1 LISSVHR
8 DERSRVT
15 DTLEPSSA
23 AAALDRRDRLIL
35 LTLCAAQFMVALDF
49 SIVTVALT
57 AIGRDL

>member
-1 LISSVHR
+1 M
-8 DERSRVT
+8 T